1 MRFGWFIVRY
11 RIEKFRPHTLKD
23 IVGNEDTIARLEV
36 FASTGNVPNI
46 IIAVS

>member
-1 MRFGWFIVRY
+1 MRFGRCIFLY
-11 RIEKFRPHTLKD
+11 RIEKYRPRTFRD
-23 IVGNEDTIARLEV
+23 IVGNEDTIARLKV